1 MAGKRVCILRMGW
14 QPFIDGPLGNLID
27 ALAGRGIETTL
38 LKSRA
43 RADLGLPEEIHPKAD
58 CQLFQIWLK
67 RFSKTPVLRPAILF
81 LGWFEFILRLTVMG
95 LRAKPGVVIAIDVD
109 TLPAGWL
116 IARLGGAKLIFY
128 SYELYTDRPGIS
140 AKPFWNLLERLF
152 IRRADLV
159 VACEPNRAR
168 VLHERYHLAECP
180 MAVLNVPPRN
190 TEHKHSRRIQEFLQ
204 TKGLLDAKVA
214 YFHGW
219 INRSRC
225 ADVFVRAMKH
235 TAPNVVLFFVGPIE
249 ETFKQELLQLAHDL
263 GVENRVIFR
272 GVVPSEELM
281 DYPASADLG
290 LQAQLNV
297 GLNSYYCAPIK
308 LFQYLS
314 VGLPVIGSNFPG
326 MLDVIEK
333 NHVGVCVNPESEDEI
348 AAAINR
354 VLGDDALYRQLSENA
369 FRAAQEKYCYE
380 VEGKPLLDTMDN
392 WL

>member
-27 ALAGRGIETTL
+27 ALAARGIETTL

-43 RADLGLPEEIHPKAD
+43 RADLGLPEETHPKAD
-58 CQLFQIWLK
+58 CQIFQLRLK
-67 RFSKTPVLRPAILF
+67 RFSKLPGLRPLILF
-81 LGWFEFILRLTVMG
+81 LGWFEFIFRLVIRG
-95 LRAKPGVVIAIDVD
+95 VRAKPGVVIAIDVD

-116 IARLGGAKLIFY
+116 VARLRGAKLIFY
-128 SYELYTDRPGIS
+128 SYELYTDRPGIP
-140 AKPFWNLLERLF
+140 AKRFWDMLERLF
-152 IRRADLV
+152 IHRADLI

-168 VLHERYHLAECP
+168 VLQERFGLTECP

-190 TEHKHSRRIQEFLQ
+190 AERKKSRRIQEYLQ
-204 TKGLLDAKVA
+204 TQGLSAAKVA

-225 ADVFVRAMKH
+225 ADTFVRAMKH
-235 TAPNVVLFFVGPIE
+235 TAPDVVLFFVGPIE
-249 ETFKQELLQLAHDL
+249 ETFKQELLQIAHDL
-263 GVENRVIFR
+263 GVEKRVIFR
-272 GVVPSEELM
+272 GMVPSEELM
-281 DYPASADLG
+281 EYPASADVG

-297 GLNSYYCAPIK
+297 GLNSFYCAPIK

-326 MLDVIEK
+326 MLEVIEK
-333 NHVGVCVNPESEDEI
+333 NNVGICVNPESEEEI

-354 VLGDDALYRQLSENA
+354 ILGDDALRRQLSENA
-369 FRAAQEKYCYE
+369 FCAAQEKYCYE
-380 VEGKPLLDTMDN
+380 VEGKKLLDVMEK
-392 WL
+392 W